1 MLRLLC
7 ESINCILGICK
18 DILYTGGT
26 LGVRKEGG
34 GVEVGSSLGE
44 GLLKRK
50 QYLLVLMKI
59 IIIRNLEGIM
69 LYNLLHYNMFP
80 A

>member
-1 MLRLLC
+1 MLRLPC
-7 ESINCILGICK
+7 ESINCILDICK
-18 DILYTGGT
+18 DILCTGGT

-34 GVEVGSSLGE
+34 GVEVTSLGE

-50 QYLLVLMKI
+50 QYLLGLMKI

>member
-1 MLRLLC
+1 MLRLPC
-7 ESINCILGICK
+7 ESINCILDICK
-18 DILYTGGT
+18 DILCIGGT

-34 GVEVGSSLGE
+34 GVEVGFSLGE